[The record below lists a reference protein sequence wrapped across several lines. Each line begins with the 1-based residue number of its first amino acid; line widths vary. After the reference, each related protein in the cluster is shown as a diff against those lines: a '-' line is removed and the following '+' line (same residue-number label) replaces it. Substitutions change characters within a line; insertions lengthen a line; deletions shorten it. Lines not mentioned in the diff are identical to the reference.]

1 MGTEDAKVNT
11 LSIGQKATALAS
23 ATLIILS
30 LIAALYFVSISVASL
45 LTRSISDYWK
55 GCFLLCSTALAGWMI
70 LYAGLLRLGGGVMTF
85 LNNMLI
91 FWFLVFAVFVSTAL
105 RFPSPQMYI
114 AILVLALSLAAFHI
128 AVPGFL
134 NPRRLVRLILR
145 TRNKGGAGPN

>member
-11 LSIGQKATALAS
+11 LSIAQKAIALAS
-23 ATLIILS
+23 ALLKILS

-45 LTRSISDYWK
+45 LTKNIFHYWT

-70 LYAGLLRLGGGVMTF
+70 LYAGLLRLGGGVMIF
-85 LNNMLI
+85 LNDLLI
-91 FWFLVFAVFVSTAL
+91 FWFLVFAVFVSTTL
-105 RFPSPQMYI
+105 RYPSPQRYI
-114 AILVLALSLAAFHI
+114 AIFVWVLILAAFHI

-145 TRNKGGAGPN
+145 TRNKGSAEPN